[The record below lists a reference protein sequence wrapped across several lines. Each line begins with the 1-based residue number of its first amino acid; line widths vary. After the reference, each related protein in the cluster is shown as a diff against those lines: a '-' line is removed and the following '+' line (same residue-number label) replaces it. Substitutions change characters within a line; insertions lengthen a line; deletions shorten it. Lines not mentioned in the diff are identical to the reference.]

1 MTGPSAAGR
10 RRSTVDGWV
19 MVALCTMF
27 VACAQR
33 AAAPGGAIE
42 AYAAAIERK
51 DYASAYG
58 LMSSSYRQ
66 QVSLTDFRKTMERD
80 ANELAADARS
90 IRESAD
96 RWSGRVT
103 VAMPGEDRV
112 SLSREGGSWRIDN
125 PPLDPYGQATPR
137 AALRSFVRAVE
148 NRRYDVLLRLAPAR
162 FRSTLT
168 GEKLGAFWEGPASAP
183 ERAFLRE
190 LRLNLYARI
199 AEEGDEAF
207 MTYGTGRQVR
217 FVREEGL
224 WRIESPE

>member
-1 MTGPSAAGR
+1 
-10 RRSTVDGWV
+10 
-19 MVALCTMF
+19 MVAS
-27 VACAQR
+27 CAQR
-33 AAAPGGAIE
+33 AAAPAGAIE

-51 DYASAYG
+51 DYGAAYG
-58 LMSSSYRQ
+58 LMSAAYRQ
-66 QVSLTDFRKTMERD
+66 QVSLADFRRAMERD
-80 ANELAADARS
+80 ATELAADAKAL
-90 IRESAD
+90 RETAD
-96 RWSGRVT
+96 RWNGRVT
-103 VAMPGEDRV
+103 VSVPGDERV
-112 SLSREGGSWRIDN
+112 ALSREGGGWHLDA

-148 NRRYDVLLRLAPAR
+148 NHRYDVLLRLAPTR
-162 FRSTLT
+162 FRSALT
-168 GEKLGAFWEGPASAP
+168 PEKLRAFWEGSAGAP